1 MSDAP
6 PDPGSRRPDGRDA
19 VDANGR
25 TSVSVP
31 GKLIL
36 MGEHAVVYHRPALVA
51 AVDLRLRVTLAD
63 RETEGVHI
71 RLPQVGVDEHVSW
84 GTVLEYARHSREKW
98 REFSRHPSSSA
109 FQEVRGVDPA
119 HVVKIALG
127 EAASAFGE
135 STIRPLDVEVA
146 SEIPI
151 GAGFGSSASTGV
163 GVVAAYLAHC
173 GFSSDPQTID
183 RLALDVERRQHG
195 LPSGVD
201 HATVLRGGITW
212 ARKNP
217 SGAVFMEPV
226 VAVSTLRSR
235 MRVYDTGTPSD
246 STGAV
251 VSAVRGRLDAMPAEA
266 ERILDRMEDATR
278 AFRQQLTQRTEE
290 PEAVVEMIREVQ
302 RCLERLGVVPEPVAE
317 LVRRIE
323 EHGGAAKISGAG
335 ALKGPGA
342 GCLLVYHREPGA
354 VRQWPFLEA
363 VRRHE
368 LHLGAEGLRGEI
380 PG

>member
-1 MSDAP
+1 MSDL
-6 PDPGSRRPDGRDA
+6 RPDFGPARSEGRDA

-25 TSVSVP
+25 TAVSVP

-63 RETEGVHI
+63 REDDGVHV
-71 RLPQVGVDEHVSW
+71 RLPQVGVDERVSW
-84 GTVLEYARHSREKW
+84 GDVLAYARRAREAW
-98 REFSRHPSSSA
+98 RDFSRHPTSQGFRA
-109 FQEVRGVDPA
+109 VRGEDPA
-119 HVVKIALG
+119 HVVKVALG
-127 EAASAFGE
+127 EAAAACGE
-135 STIRPLDVEVA
+135 ASIRPLDVAIE
-146 SEIPI
+146 SDIPI

-173 GFSSDPQTID
+173 GFESDPQTID
-183 RLALDVERRQHG
+183 RVALDVERRQHG

-235 MRVYDTGTPSD
+235 MRVYDTGTPEQ

-251 VSAVRGRLDAMPAEA
+251 VSAVRDRLDAMPVEA

-278 AFRQQLTQRTEE
+278 AFRQQLTQRREE
-290 PEAVVEMIREVQ
+290 PDAVVEMIREVQ
-302 RCLERLGVVPEPVAE
+302 RCLERLGVVPEPVTE
-317 LVRRIE
+317 IVRRIE
-323 EHGGAAKISGAG
+323 AEGGAAKISGAG
-335 ALKGPGA
+335 ALSGSGA
-342 GCLLVYHREPGA
+342 GCLLVYHPEPGV
-354 VRQWPFLEA
+354 VRHWPCLDGL
-363 VRRHE
+363 RRHD
-368 LHLGAEGLRGEI
+368 LRFGAEGLRGEI
-380 PG
+380 PS

>member
-1 MSDAP
+1 MNGP
-6 PDPGSRRPDGRDA
+6 RPDRAGGPGGDA

-25 TSVSVP
+25 TAVSVP

-51 AVDLRLRVTLAD
+51 SVDLRLRVTLAD
-63 RETEGVHI
+63 RDDEGIHV
-71 RLPQVGVDEHVSW
+71 RLPQVGVDTYVSW
-84 GTVLEYARHSREKW
+84 GETLEYARRSRDAWK
-98 REFSRHPSSSA
+98 EFSRHPSPER
-109 FQEVRGVDPA
+109 FRDVRGDDPA

-127 EAASAFGE
+127 EAARACGE
-135 STIRPLDVEVA
+135 RSIRPLDVEID
-146 SEIPI
+146 SDIPI

-173 GFSSDPQTID
+173 GFSSDPQVID
-183 RLALDVERRQHG
+183 RVALDVERRQHG

-235 MRVYDTGTPSD
+235 LRVFDTGTPAE

-251 VSAVRGRLDAMPAEA
+251 VAAVRDRLEAMPGEA

-278 AFRQQLTQRTEE
+278 AFRQQLTQRREE

-302 RCLERLGVVPEPVAE
+302 RCLDRLGVVPPAIAE
-317 LVRRIE
+317 RVRWIE
-323 EHGGAAKISGAG
+323 GHGGAAKISGAG
-335 ALKGPGA
+335 ALSGDGA
-342 GCLLVYHREPGA
+342 GCLLVYHPDSGV
-354 VRQWPFLEA
+354 VRDWSVIQGMRRLEL
-363 VRRHE
+363 RF
-368 LHLGAEGLRGEI
+368 GAEGLRGEI
-380 PG
+380 PA

>member
-1 MSDAP
+1 MNGP
-6 PDPGSRRPDGRDA
+6 RPDGGGLRGKDA

-25 TSVSVP
+25 TAVSVP

-51 AVDLRLRVTLAD
+51 TVDLRLRVTLAD
-63 RETEGVHI
+63 RDDEGIHV

-84 GTVLEYARHSREKW
+84 GETLDYARRSREAW
-98 REFSRHPSSSA
+98 NEFSRHPSSRG
-109 FQEVRGVDPA
+109 FQDVRGDDPA

-127 EAASAFGE
+127 EAARACGE
-135 STIRPLDVEVA
+135 RSIRPLDVEID
-146 SEIPI
+146 SDIPI

-173 GFSSDPQTID
+173 GFSSDPQMID
-183 RLALDVERRQHG
+183 RVALDVERRQHG

-217 SGAVFMEPV
+217 SGAVFLEPV
-226 VAVSTLRSR
+226 VAVSTLRTR
-235 MRVYDTGTPSD
+235 LRVFDTGTPAE

-251 VSAVRGRLDAMPAEA
+251 VAAVRDRLEAMPGEA

-278 AFRQQLTQRTEE
+278 AFRQQLTQRREE
-290 PEAVVEMIREVQ
+290 PEAVVEMIREVH
-302 RCLERLGVVPEPVAE
+302 RCLDRLGVVPPAIAE
-317 LVRRIE
+317 RVRWIE
-323 EHGGAAKISGAG
+323 DHGGAAKISGAG
-335 ALKGPGA
+335 ALTGRGA
-342 GCLLVYHREPGA
+342 GCLLVYHPEPGV
-354 VRQWPFLEA
+354 VRDWSVIEGMRRLEL
-363 VRRHE
+363 RF
-368 LHLGAEGLRGEI
+368 GAEGLRGEM
-380 PG
+380 PA